1 MGNYHHHGN
10 RGGRR
15 PRRSF
20 GRREHAPIPAP
31 RPGADAKLKKV
42 FARIG
47 TPDPAPFVPDDF
59 QLRALETV
67 ARADCLVTAPTGAG
81 KTWIALQA
89 IARVF
94 EQGGRAWYAS
104 PLKALTNAK
113 MAEFGQH
120 FGAAHVGILTGDRKE
135 NADAPIIVG
144 TTEILRNQLYDA
156 MHRGE
161 TLDTD
166 FVVLDEAH
174 YLGDEDRGVVWEE
187 TMIYLP
193 QRVPLLLLSATV
205 GNATQIARWLTAIR
219 RKPCEVVQETRRPVP
234 LYPLLLHPSG
244 TLLPLLIGDERSGK
258 TRLYKKVGDFLG
270 ARRPPL
276 LAPPGKLPP
285 FGDLLAILRK
295 YHLLPAIFFLKSRAD
310 CDQAVQLCLENNIED
325 PERAEALRQR
335 MAELAERFPHIQ
347 RHRQR
352 WAVEHL
358 AVGSHHSGQLPA
370 WKQVLEVLMSEGRL
384 DAIFATSTVAA
395 GVDFPA
401 RTVAFLNSDRF
412 NGREFVPLD
421 ATELQQMTGRA
432 GRRGKDRIGFALVV
446 PGKFM
451 DIRQVARQFKASAAD
466 VHSRIR
472 INFSMTLNLLLSHSP
487 PEVEHLLHRSLA
499 AFQRHGAAMGGEQ
512 AAHSHLWTD
521 FQRHVAFLQATGF
534 VDDQQ
539 RLTEDGQW
547 AAQLR
552 IDQPL
557 LVAEGLRLDLFP
569 RSDPVLLAAIMAS
582 LVNDKETDEHL
593 DKKGAPEALVQ
604 AMDKVV
610 KGLRG
615 FAKHM
620 LTRGFEARA
629 LHLKPAL
636 AIHHWAGG
644 RPWERSVQAGQ
655 MAEGDLAMLALRTA
669 DNLRHMVAL
678 KAVFPQVADTAKE
691 AIGRILR
698 DPVMPDH
705 DIAAEAVG
713 PAAGTPPAPAPSPLA
728 EALNRARQS

>member
-1 MGNYHHHGN
+1 MGNYHHHGD

-20 GRREHAPIPAP
+20 GRGERAPIPAP

-89 IARVF
+89 IAKVF

-205 GNATQIARWLTAIR
+205 GNAAQIARWLTAIR

-258 TRLYKKVGDFLG
+258 TRLYKKVGDFLS

-285 FGDLLAILRK
+285 FGALLAILRK

-325 PERAEALRQR
+325 PERAERLRQR
-335 MAELAERFPHIQ
+335 MAELAERFPHIR

-358 AVGSHHSGQLPA
+358 AVGAHHSGQLPA
-370 WKQVLEVLMSEGRL
+370 WKQVLEVLMSEGHL

-412 NGREFVPLD
+412 NGREFMPLD

-432 GRRGKDRIGFALVV
+432 GRRGKDRIGFALLV
-446 PGKFM
+446 PGKYM
-451 DIRQVARQFKASAAD
+451 DVRQVAKQFKAPAAD

-499 AFQRHGAAMGGEQ
+499 TFQRHGAAMGGEH

-521 FQRHVAFLQATGF
+521 FQRHVTFLQTTGF
-534 VDDQQ
+534 VDDQH

-620 LTRGFEARA
+620 LSRGFEARP